1 MQQRGR
7 ELRLAMLIALICA
20 LGACR
25 PAQPRITPDVLAGSY
40 TYVSKDP
47 VSGPLDHNLNHLVL
61 HSDGTYELVEGGTS
75 KTVSEKKGVWRIVPG
90 DPANVLLDHGGYPVE
105 LKRNEVRL
113 LVDLDVGVWWVKS
126 R

>member
-1 MQQRGR
+1 
-7 ELRLAMLIALICA
+7 
-20 LGACR
+20 
-25 PAQPRITPDVLAGSY
+25 
-40 TYVSKDP
+40 
-47 VSGPLDHNLNHLVL
+47 
-61 HSDGTYELVEGGTS
+61 
-75 KTVSEKKGVWRIVPG
+75 VPG